1 MAACYL
7 CHGSCKECVGGAS
20 TQCLTCS
27 SPTNYVARAMSGS
40 GYPNEWGTCTLKS
53 GSNSVFTVIVD
64 NKATPQYTRNLYQST
79 TTNIYGMST
88 TYPMNNLIDGISKA
102 YELGAA
108 CISAKITIQIYDS
121 AKSAVHSMRRVDETV
136 KTPEIRYIPSKWDP
150 S

>member
-1 MAACYL
+1 
-7 CHGSCKECVGGAS
+7 
-20 TQCLTCS
+20 
-27 SPTNYVARAMSGS
+27 
-40 GYPNEWGTCTLKS
+40 
-53 GSNSVFTVIVD
+53 VD
-64 NKATPQYTRNLYQST
+64 NSATPQYTRNLYQST

-121 AKSAVHSMRRVDETV
+121 ANSAVHSMRRVDETV